1 MSFGDVS
8 LGVWP
13 LPVPGGPSVR
23 KPGLARGT
31 DDCGWEASI
40 VGMLR
45 DPFWA
50 QVGFDQDGAPRV
62 IVTDVGFS
70 RYPQSRH
77 CLTVVV
83 DEDDPAVVARD
94 TGVDDA
100 VA

>member
-1 MSFGDVS
+1 MSFGDVGF
-8 LGVWP
+8 GVWP

-40 VGMLR
+40 VSMLL
-45 DPFWA
+45 DPCWA
-50 QVGFDQDGAPRV
+50 QVSFDQDGPPRV
-62 IVTDVGFS
+62 IVADMDFS
-70 RYPQSRH
+70 RHPQPRH

-83 DEDDPAVVARD
+83 DEDDPVVVARD

-100 VA
+100 VS